1 MSEVKKP
8 SSFDPLP
15 QEQPT
20 KKARKP
26 RGPNK
31 AKTVKK
37 PKREPVYKEGVH
49 AAIAVSPENRMNIKY
64 CGEYVK
70 VKLHNE
76 VYNPKGGMFEF
87 GLGDFPKFY
96 VAPNVECIMPIE
108 IFNVLQ
114 NTTVEV
120 IDCDMDNARQ
130 GQRVEYGTRINVRIP
145 YQFLGQSNE
154 AEYKAQMR
162 EQALRPPYKPL
173 K

>member
-1 MSEVKKP
+1 MSEVMEPKVKGSGRWPKKP
-8 SSFDPLP
+8 EPEFDEDLHAAIV
-15 QEQPT
+15 EAKPT
-20 KKARKP
+20 KKNLKW
-26 RGPNK
+26 K
-31 AKTVKK
+31 
-37 PKREPVYKEGVH
+37 
-49 AAIAVSPENRMNIKY
+49 
-64 CGEYVK
+64 GEYVK

-96 VAPNVECIMPIE
+96 VAPNVECVMPIE
-108 IFNVLQ
+108 VFNVLQ
-114 NTTVEV
+114 DTTVEV

-154 AEYKAQMR
+154 TEYKAQMR